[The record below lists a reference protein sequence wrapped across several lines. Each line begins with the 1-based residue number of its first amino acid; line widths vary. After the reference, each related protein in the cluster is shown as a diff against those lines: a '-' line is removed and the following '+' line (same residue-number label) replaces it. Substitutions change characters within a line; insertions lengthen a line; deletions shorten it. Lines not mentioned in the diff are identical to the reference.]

1 MTRSA
6 AQPRTTPDGFEPGA
20 LVSRRAADDMV
31 ARLAPASYDAEARTV
46 EAIFSTGAR
55 VRRWGIIE
63 TLAVSPE
70 AIDLSRVAQG
80 AVRVLDTHDQFSI
93 ENILGVVT
101 DARIEN
107 GQLVGTFRFA
117 DTERARTAE
126 TMVRGGDLTGI
137 SVGYRVTA
145 WALIAVEE
153 GVEVWRAERWELLEV
168 SLVAVP
174 ADPAAMVRSG
184 SAHSQQEIDD
194 MRRNVPSAPGSAP
207 VAPAAPAAGTP
218 PAPAPD
224 TRAAP
229 APAPAPVVPAAAP
242 SAPSTAD
249 ADAAVRAESTRVL
262 EIMTMGRTHGIED
275 AAVRTAIEKRTSVEA
290 FGRTVLDTLAARSE
304 QTRISGQNARVNMDE
319 TETRRRAMTEALA
332 FRLSPRRADAPQPS
346 DAARA
351 YMEHSVVELAAD
363 AIGHRGRMGTA
374 HAREDILR
382 RAFHTTSDFPII
394 FEAAINSA
402 LGARYAAAQPTYR
415 RISRQRTYMDFRD
428 HNVVRPGDF
437 PMLKPI
443 TETGEIPF
451 GSTSEAKEKTRV
463 LPYGIAIGFS
473 RQMLVNDTLG
483 AIDQILTDHANRV
496 VIFEEKTFYAM
507 LLSASGAG
515 PTLLET
521 TRAVF
526 NTTDGT
532 LAAAASAV
540 TTDAIALGRAAMRVK
555 KDQSGEPIDVA
566 PAIIL
571 TGPDKETET
580 QKVLSPVQAAQASN
594 VPIFSGVLSQI
605 TTARITGNAWYLFAD
620 PSVLPCFEWGLLEGY
635 TAPRLRLDEP
645 FGVQGL
651 RVSLEHD
658 FGCGA
663 IDYRGAYRNAGA

>member
-1 MTRSA
+1 
-6 AQPRTTPDGFEPGA
+6 
-20 LVSRRAADDMV
+20 
-31 ARLAPASYDAEARTV
+31 
-46 EAIFSTGAR
+46 
-55 VRRWGIIE
+55 
-63 TLAVSPE
+63 
-70 AIDLSRVAQG
+70 
-80 AVRVLDTHDQFSI
+80 
-93 ENILGVVT
+93 
-101 DARIEN
+101 
-107 GQLVGTFRFA
+107 
-117 DTERARTAE
+117 
-126 TMVRGGDLTGI
+126 
-137 SVGYRVTA
+137 
-145 WALIAVEE
+145 
-153 GVEVWRAERWELLEV
+153 
-168 SLVAVP
+168 
-174 ADPAAMVRSG
+174 
-184 SAHSQQEIDD
+184 

-224 TRAAP
+224 IRA

-242 SAPSTAD
+242 AAPPAAD

-275 AAVRTAIEKRTSVEA
+275 AAVRAAIENRTSAEA
-290 FGRTVLDTLAARSE
+290 FGRAVLDTLAARSE

-332 FRLSPRRADAPQPS
+332 FRLSPRRADTPQPS

-394 FEAAINSA
+394 FEAAINTA

-483 AIDQILTDHANRV
+483 AIDQILADHANRV

-540 TTDAIALGRAAMRVK
+540 TTDAIALGRQAMRTM
-555 KDQSGEPIDVA
+555 KDQSGEPIDVG

-571 TGPDKETET
+571 TGPAKETET

-605 TTARITGNAWYLFAD
+605 TTARITGNSWYLFAD

-635 TAPRLRLDEP
+635 AAPRLRLDEP

>member
-70 AIDLSRVAQG
+70 AIDLGRLAQG
-80 AVRVLDTHDQFSI
+80 ALRVLDTHDQESVKA
-93 ENILGVVT
+93 ILGVVT
-101 DARIEN
+101 EARIEN
-107 GQLVGTFRFA
+107 GQLVGRFRFA
-117 DTERARTAE
+117 DSDSGRTAE
-126 TMVRGGDLTGI
+126 AMVRAGDLTGI

-145 WALIAVEE
+145 WGLVGVED

-229 APAPAPVVPAAAP
+229 APAPAAVVPAAPAAP
-242 SAPSTAD
+242 PAAD
-249 ADAAVRAESTRVL
+249 ADAAVRAENTRVL

-275 AAVRTAIEKRTSVEA
+275 AAVRTAIENRTSAEA
-290 FGRTVLDTLAARSE
+290 FGRAVLDTLAARSE

-332 FRLSPRRADAPQPS
+332 FRLSPRRTDAPQPS

-394 FEAAINSA
+394 FEAAINTA

-483 AIDQILTDHANRV
+483 AIDQILADHANRV

-540 TTDAIALGRAAMRVK
+540 TTDAIALGRQAMRTM
-555 KDQSGEPIDVA
+555 KDQSGEPIDVG

-571 TGPDKETET
+571 TGPAKETET

-605 TTARITGNAWYLFAD
+605 TTARITGNSWYLFAD

-635 TAPRLRLDEP
+635 AAPRLRLDEP